1 MSIHNPSRGW
11 SYSLATSLLL
21 MAPFDLLASL
31 AMDVYLPVVS
41 EMPKMLSTTPEV
53 IQLTLSLYL
62 MLLGLGQLIFGPL
75 SDRFG
80 RRPILLLGAFLFTIS
95 SLLLGATSLASLFL
109 AFRLLQGL
117 GASAMLVATFATVR
131 DVYGGRPESTFI
143 YGLFSSM
150 LAFVPALG
158 PIVGA
163 LIARQF
169 SWRMI
174 FFSLGVVSLAAS
186 FHAFFRWPETRQA
199 PSQHTPNA
207 FREIL
212 SDRRFWT
219 YTLGF
224 SAAMGSFFV
233 FFSTAPRILIEQQG
247 LSQITF
253 SLAFASVA
261 LVMVI
266 TARSAKRFIGRWNII
281 GCFKR
286 GMWTLIFGAALLA
299 FVQIVGGLSLWTF
312 IASMDVIAFGIVLT
326 VSVTANG
333 ALERFPHAAGT
344 ATALYYAI
352 QSLIVGVVGT
362 FFIVTLPGDTIWPL
376 AAFAAFMGLTCLG
389 LEKGSSSQLV
399 RS

>member
-1 MSIHNPSRGW
+1 MSIHNQTRDW
-11 SYSLATSLLL
+11 DYSLTITLIL

-41 EMPKMLSTTPEV
+41 KMPEALATTPEM

-62 MLLGLGQLIFGPL
+62 MVLGLGQLAFGPL

-80 RRPILLLGAFLFTIS
+80 RRPILIFGAFLFTSS
-95 SLLLGATSLASLFL
+95 SLLLGTTSSAGLFITL
-109 AFRLLQGL
+109 RVLQGI

-131 DVYGGRPESTFI
+131 DVYGNRPESAVI
-143 YGLFSSM
+143 YSLFSSM

-158 PIVGA
+158 PITGA
-163 LIARQF
+163 LIAHHF
-169 SWRMI
+169 GWRMI
-174 FFSLGVVSLAAS
+174 FIALGVVALAAS
-186 FHAFFRWPETRQA
+186 LHALFKWNETN
-199 PSQHTPNA
+199 PIHTTRSR
-207 FREIL
+207 FTFGEIL

-219 YTLGF
+219 HTIGF
-224 SAAMGSFFV
+224 SSAMGSFFV

-286 GMWTLIFGAALLA
+286 GMWALIFGAALLA

-352 QSLIVGVVGT
+352 QSLIVGVLGT
-362 FFIVTLPGDTIWPL
+362 LFTIILPGDTAWPL
-376 AAFAAFMGLTCLG
+376 VAFCVFMGSISLWL
-389 LEKGSSSQLV
+389 LV
-399 RS
+399 RTK